1 MLVLSRKIDQSIIIG
16 DNIEVQV
23 TRIDGD
29 VVKLGIQAPRSV
41 SVHRKEVFEAI
52 RQSNKEAASA
62 SPSAASILTSLAQKN
77 QGSGPGGGHGKANPR
92 KDTK

>member
-1 MLVLSRKIDQSIIIG
+1 MLVLSRKTDQSIIIG
-16 DNIEVQV
+16 EDIEVHV

-29 VVKLGIQAPRSV
+29 VVKLGIQAPRHV

-62 SPSAASILTSLAQKN
+62 SPSAASVLASYAQKN
-77 QGSGPGGGHGKANPR
+77 QGSGPGGGHGRSK
-92 KDTK
+92 